1 MKRVFSHVIKIALVL
16 AMIICWVLS
25 IGYTNRLASV
35 KNTFNIYFD
44 EEEYLPADIYKMQK
58 EEKDK
63 GWEKEKIRDKIYSIF
78 YSLEIKSEGTRNA

>member
-25 IGYTNRLASV
+25 IGYTNRLTSV

-44 EEEYLPADIYKMQK
+44 KIQVKHKKMCDNGPCYLM
-58 EEKDK
+58 
-63 GWEKEKIRDKIYSIF
+63 
-78 YSLEIKSEGTRNA
+78 